1 MPIPTTRAD
10 DSSSKNPNHADL
22 SLGRIENGVGIK
34 IAVPATIGF
43 KANGVEGV
51 QTLSTLSSTL
61 EKDVKDVFPT
71 NSNSTVKE
79 FLAKFSNSQTFFEQ
93 KITLNNEGLNLDK
106 KIILVDGEHTL
117 KAGAEPVINT
127 LVIDTGTALLN
138 TELHLEKV
146 SFAAIT
152 GNASVIAD
160 DHNNTLMIGDNQ
172 KQQQV
177 FSKAGDD
184 LISVGKG
191 LHLVHGGQDK
201 DTFQLEGN
209 LKDYQIHQ
217 DFGRITITSSNDET
231 SVTQLIGIENLKF
244 ADQTIAIEYEN
255 KAEISAVA
263 GTFLQIFGRQAHVNG
278 TKFWADG
285 LVSKGLTLGKMA
297 VSFMTSEEQLQKIGF
312 DIAKADIPTQVG
324 QFYKSLLGRESDAA
338 GKAFWVEHLTAGDL
352 TLESLATEIMQTEEM
367 KSHYVDETKWDFF
380 V

>member
-1 MPIPTTRAD
+1 
-10 DSSSKNPNHADL
+10 
-22 SLGRIENGVGIK
+22 
-34 IAVPATIGF
+34 
-43 KANGVEGV
+43 
-51 QTLSTLSSTL
+51 
-61 EKDVKDVFPT
+61 
-71 NSNSTVKE
+71 
-79 FLAKFSNSQTFFEQ
+79 SQTFFEQ